1 VVKGGSPH
9 KTGPIIAPVMVERP
23 ITVQPY
29 ALRRLTAICGTGD
42 ATISIASFGGTV
54 RLKKI

>member
-1 VVKGGSPH
+1 VVEKPAVIGSQY
-9 KTGPIIAPVMVERP
+9 V
-23 ITVQPY
+23 
-29 ALRRLTAICGTGD
+29 LRRVSAICGTGD

>member
-1 VVKGGSPH
+1 
-9 KTGPIIAPVMVERP
+9 MVEKRV
-23 ITVQPY
+23 IATQYV
-29 ALRRLTAICGTGD
+29 RRVSAICGTGD